1 MLKFLVIISQD
12 NKNSFDF
19 CLALKFNR
27 NNKINMQNQ
36 YLQCHGT
43 PTVKPAR
50 AEVRDSRVKSVLA
63 CSDASPRKTRVT
75 YASNTSCQLLHG
87 HTTTYTIDGWVGPSF
102 IMSLP
107 RNVLLTMC
115 AVSVNHKVN
124 KWTNE
129 RTIQNKSFR
138 PSQKLR
144 ITSFRDEE

>member
-1 MLKFLVIISQD
+1 MHNGDEIEKQERDETFSQQH
-12 NKNSFDF
+12 NLPCQITSGVTS
-19 CLALKFNR
+19 
-27 NNKINMQNQ
+27 
-36 YLQCHGT
+36 CHGP

-63 CSDASPRKTRVT
+63 CSDASPRKTRMT

-87 HTTTYTIDGWVGPSF
+87 HTTTYTIYGWVGPSF

-124 KWTNE
+124 KWTNK
-129 RTIQNKSFR
+129 RTIQNN
-138 PSQKLR
+138 
-144 ITSFRDEE
+144 IYTTSFVPL